1 MIFARRKFDKDHI
14 YRVSWMLSCDLVLR
28 TKREIPRVRNSGWKD
43 GDPGNQVVWRNGKRR
58 HIVTCYQQRRQS
70 GTDASIAAF
79 TAAAHST
86 SPQWGTSPFTRRAKK
101 SLTPSD
107 SPLGGSY
114 LSSCCCFYVLLY
126 A

>member
-1 MIFARRKFDKDHI
+1 MGVDDSSSRK
-14 YRVSWMLSCDLVLR
+14 C
-28 TKREIPRVRNSGWKD
+28 GWKD

-79 TAAAHST
+79 TAAARST

-101 SLTPSD
+101 NHSRPRTRRLAVHICQVAVASTFFCMHETHVPQLPQSL
-107 SPLGGSY
+107 
-114 LSSCCCFYVLLY
+114 
-126 A
+126 